1 MDAFNEE
8 IVVSRDL
15 LRGIVEAV
23 CTAPLRPR
31 VYRALSSSVVKDA
44 LDEPP
49 AKRFEVAMAERIVLD
64 DATGRRPKARA
75 DERRSDAAYEG
86 KKYARIQFLS
96 RLCVRT

>member
-1 MDAFNEE
+1 MDVYNEE
-8 IVVSRDL
+8 IIVSRGL
-15 LRGIVEAV
+15 LRGIVKAV

-49 AKRFEVAMAERIVLD
+49 AKRFEAAMAERIVLD

-75 DERRSDAAYEG
+75 DERRSEAAY
-86 KKYARIQFLS
+86 KKKMHVSSLRAV
-96 RLCVRT
+96 CV